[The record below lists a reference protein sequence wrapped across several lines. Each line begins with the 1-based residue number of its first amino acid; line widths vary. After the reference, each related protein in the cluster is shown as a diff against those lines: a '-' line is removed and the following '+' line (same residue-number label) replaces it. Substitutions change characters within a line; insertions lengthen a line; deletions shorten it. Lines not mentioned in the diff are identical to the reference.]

1 MKKKYVLKK
10 EIREELINLGIEVL
24 GIMCMSG
31 IILLLMLL
39 NGMLF

>member
-10 EIREELINLGIEVL
+10 EIKHELINLGIEVL

-39 NGMLF
+39 NGMIF

>member
-1 MKKKYVLKK
+1 MKKKYILKK
-10 EIREELINLGIEVL
+10 EIKQELFNLGIEVL

>member
-1 MKKKYVLKK
+1 MKTKYVLKK
-10 EIREELINLGIEVL
+10 EIRDELINLGIEIL

-39 NGMLF
+39 NGMIF